1 MPFLVNPGLDTFYT
15 ARLIPIAMLQ
25 RKKLEFYAK
34 QYGIEDFA
42 SIRLSDEEC
51 DRICKAVGVRTYK
64 AAEVDRN
71 IGTLISFVMDDPA
84 FIEAH
89 RKQGVNEEIFL
100 IRCGDYAAKEVFKA
114 YSGQ

>member
-1 MPFLVNPGLDTFYT
+1 
-15 ARLIPIAMLQ
+15 MLQ
-25 RKKLEFYAK
+25 RKKLDYYAK

-42 SIRLSDEEC
+42 SVKLTDEDC

-64 AAEVDRN
+64 AAEVDRSFN
-71 IGTLISFVMDDPA
+71 TLISFVMDDPD
-84 FIEAH
+84 FIESH
-89 RKQGVNEEIFL
+89 RTKGVSEEIFL